1 MLRWNAIRSPW
12 RRSSPG
18 TRLSN
23 SRRPRRRL
31 LESLETRWLLA
42 SDAYLEINL
51 ASNQPGAAL
60 VTDPSLAFA
69 WGIAASP
76 GASGGF
82 SVSDSAAGRSNFY
95 SGDVAGSPFVKN
107 ADQAVDV
114 PSPTGQVYNGNAN
127 EFIIHSPPPP
137 PGVETPIF
145 GGPAE
150 FLYASLDGTIYGFN
164 SNVGPQAVAAVS
176 VPGAGFTG
184 LTLANS
190 VTTNSG
196 STSSGTGDQLYAAD
210 FLGGKIDVFDASF
223 QPVTTSGS
231 FTDPNLPTGYKPFN
245 VQALGG
251 ELYVSYTAWL
261 GAAQEV
267 SASGPLPP
275 TPAPGGVIDAFD
287 ASGNFL
293 GRIASGAPLDQPW
306 GMALAPQSFGQFA
319 GDLLVAKQGNGEI
332 NAFNP
337 GPSPTATGGTSLGAL
352 DGPDGNPLIVNG
364 LLGLAFGNGDNAGD
378 ADSLYFTAGFFPDLV
393 WPFSNTSG
401 GPAIATAVPAPE
413 LSHGLFGA
421 VQVAGTGLSGAVGT
435 DTTAQ
440 AGREFS
446 GALAA
451 FGSAELPSPEANPV
465 ASYTATI
472 DWGDGSSTTPGT
484 VVPTGNGGY
493 LVVGSHTYTAA
504 ATDDYQVT
512 INDASGNS
520 ATVTGTVQVMAAT
533 LSAKALPVESHGL
546 SIDNANVAA
555 FIDTG
560 GADPLSNY
568 SATIDWGDGTSATPG
583 TITQGIVPP
592 DAVPIG
598 GYFAVA
604 GSHTYAATGDYTFTV
619 TISDS
624 DGTSATVHGAVDIAA
639 ATLNAH
645 ALPVVSDGLV
655 VDNADVAAFLDT
667 GGADPLS
674 NYSAT
679 IDWGDGST
687 SAGTIDGGITAT
699 PAIANAVGGYFSVAG
714 SHTYTA
720 TGDYTFAVTISD
732 TDGGSA
738 TVTGTVVVAQATLQA
753 KAIPVDSTGLTVN
766 NATVADF
773 IDTGAGDPLSNY
785 KATIDWG
792 DGTPA
797 SAGTITGIALDDG
810 TGGGSLTAAPAVI
823 VGGEYYR
830 VEGSHTYAA
839 SGDYTTTITISDSDG
854 TNATVQGTV
863 DVAQATLEAKALPV
877 VSQGLNVSNATL
889 ADFIDTGG
897 ADPLTNYSATINWG
911 DGSSSTGTV
920 GAGVTP
926 VDASMAGG
934 YFTVAGSHTYAATGS
949 YTFTVTISD
958 TDGITTTAKGTI
970 DLGQAPLLAVGVPVV
985 VTSGLSV
992 DGAIVAA
999 FADTKGGDALAN
1011 YSATIDWGD
1020 GSSTAAGTVAG
1031 SDNSFIVTG
1040 SHTYAASGD
1049 YELKVALVDTD
1060 GSTANVTAHAFLD
1073 SPVASVVATAFQDVL
1088 HRAADDSGLSY
1099 WTQQIAGGLPP
1110 SQFASDLTH
1119 SAEFYATNV
1128 IDPAYQT
1135 YLGRGADAAG
1145 VAYWTSQMQ
1154 QGLTDQEIEAN
1165 FIASPEFYAHAGG
1178 TDAAWVN
1185 AMYQTVLGRPA
1196 DSAGLNYWT
1205 NQLAGGASR
1214 SSVAMGFAASQERE
1228 AQTIQNDYFTYLGRT
1243 ASPAE
1248 VNYWVAQFDQG
1259 STNED
1264 IVSAF
1269 IGSSEY
1275 FKVHS

>member
-1 MLRWNAIRSPW
+1 MSK
-12 RRSSPG
+12 
-18 TRLSN
+18 
-23 SRRPRRRL
+23 RRRL

-51 ASNQPGAAL
+51 ASNQSGAAL
-60 VTDPSLAFA
+60 VSDPSLAFA

-82 SVSDSAAGRSNFY
+82 SVSDSSAGRSNSY
-95 SGDVAGSPFVKN
+95 SGDVAGSPFVEN
-107 ADQAVDV
+107 ASQAVDV
-114 PSPTGQVYNGNAN
+114 PLPTGQVYNGNAN

-137 PGVETPIF
+137 PGVETPIA

-190 VTTNSG
+190 VTSNSG

-210 FLGGKIDVFDASF
+210 FVGGKIDVFDASF

-231 FTDPNLPTGYKPFN
+231 FTDPNLPAGYKPFN
-245 VQALGG
+245 IQALGG
-251 ELYVSYTAWL
+251 ELYVSYASL

-275 TPAPGGVIDAFD
+275 TPAPDGVIDAFD
-287 ASGNFL
+287 ANGNFL
-293 GRIASGAPLDQPW
+293 GRIASGSPLDQPW

-319 GDLLVAKQGNGEI
+319 GDLLVANQGSGEI

-352 DGPDGNPLIVNG
+352 NGPDGNPLIVNG

-378 ADSLYFTAGFFPDLV
+378 ADSLYFTTGSFPDLV

-401 GPAIATAVPAPE
+401 GPAIATAVPVPE

-520 ATVTGTVQVMAAT
+520 ATATGTVQVTAAT
-533 LSAKALPVESHGL
+533 LIAHALPVVSQSL
-546 SIDNANVAA
+546 TINNAIVAD

-560 GADPLSNY
+560 GSDPLSNY
-568 SATIDWGDGTSATPG
+568 SATIDWGDGTSATEG
-583 TITQGIVPP
+583 TVTHGIVPLSS
-592 DAVPIG
+592 VPID
-598 GYFAVA
+598 GYFSVA

-619 TISDS
+619 TITDS

-667 GGADPLS
+667 GGSDPLS

-797 SAGTITGIALDDG
+797 SAGTITGIALGDS
-810 TGGGSLTAAPAVI
+810 TGGGSLLAAPAVI
-823 VGGEYYR
+823 IGGEYYR
-830 VEGSHTYAA
+830 VEGSHTYTTT
-839 SGDYTTTITISDSDG
+839 GDYTTTITISDSDG
-854 TNATVQGTV
+854 TSATVQGAV

-911 DGSSSTGTV
+911 
-920 GAGVTP
+920 
-926 VDASMAGG
+926 
-934 YFTVAGSHTYAATGS
+934 
-949 YTFTVTISD
+949 
-958 TDGITTTAKGTI
+958 
-970 DLGQAPLLAVGVPVV
+970 
-985 VTSGLSV
+985 
-992 DGAIVAA
+992 
-999 FADTKGGDALAN
+999 
-1011 YSATIDWGD
+1011 
-1020 GSSTAAGTVAG
+1020 
-1031 SDNSFIVTG
+1031 
-1040 SHTYAASGD
+1040 
-1049 YELKVALVDTD
+1049 
-1060 GSTANVTAHAFLD
+1060 
-1073 SPVASVVATAFQDVL
+1073 
-1088 HRAADDSGLSY
+1088 
-1099 WTQQIAGGLPP
+1099 
-1110 SQFASDLTH
+1110 
-1119 SAEFYATNV
+1119 
-1128 IDPAYQT
+1128 
-1135 YLGRGADAAG
+1135 
-1145 VAYWTSQMQ
+1145 
-1154 QGLTDQEIEAN
+1154 
-1165 FIASPEFYAHAGG
+1165 
-1178 TDAAWVN
+1178 
-1185 AMYQTVLGRPA
+1185 
-1196 DSAGLNYWT
+1196 
-1205 NQLAGGASR
+1205 
-1214 SSVAMGFAASQERE
+1214 
-1228 AQTIQNDYFTYLGRT
+1228 
-1243 ASPAE
+1243 
-1248 VNYWVAQFDQG
+1248 
-1259 STNED
+1259 
-1264 IVSAF
+1264 
-1269 IGSSEY
+1269 
-1275 FKVHS
+1275 